1 MQGNLQIKSDSKKS
15 SENKTK
21 KRKSFSSTDSL
32 QLPLSRTN

>member
-21 KRKSFSSTDSL
+21 KRKSFYSTDSL

>member
-21 KRKSFSSTDSL
+21 RKSFYSTDSL